1 MSKLQELP
9 PYASDRGKRVG
20 MSKVWHPHHDENGN
34 PVAIDHP
41 STATDIACVADAG
54 SVATFVPDSPVP
66 ASLNGI
72 AFASWSAAPMTTA
85 DWSKVAGQVE
95 LDEHKL
101 VVKGSKRAAAGV
113 VVEEAD
119 GRIWL
124 VSPTNGFGGYQQT
137 FPKGKAD
144 TGLPLQAVAIKECF
158 EESGLQV
165 QITGIVGDFERSTSF
180 CRYYTAR
187 RVGGT
192 PADFGWESQAVHLV
206 PKAGLHAMLNK
217 SDDRKIACK
226 IGF

>member
-1 MSKLQELP
+1 MSKI
-9 PYASDRGKRVG
+9 Y
-20 MSKVWHPHHDENGN
+20 HPHLDEHGK
-34 PVAIDHP
+34 PVAINHP
-41 STATDIACVADAG
+41 STATDIVCAGDAD
-54 SVATFVPDSPVP
+54 SIATFIPGSPVP

-72 AFASWSAAPMTTA
+72 VFTSWAGAPSTQEG
-85 DWSKVAGQVE
+85 WSIVVGQVE
-95 LDEHKL
+95 LEEPAL
-101 VVKGSKRAAAGV
+101 VLNGSKKAAAGV
-113 VVEEAD
+113 VIEEAD

-124 VSPTNGFGGYQQT
+124 VSPTNAFGGYQQT

-144 TGLPLQAVAIKECF
+144 AGLSLQAVAIKECF

-206 PKAGLHAMLNK
+206 PKSRLRTMLNT
-217 SDDRKIACK
+217 SDDRKIASA
-226 IGF
+226 IGVVE